1 MVITER
7 ELKIYERVKVDGALQ
22 HMVAAEFELTQS
34 RISQIVKAVEVWN
47 SEAVLPTDPRTES
60 LEELPRQERLYAT
73 FRLHRDRLE
82 KNYARAMR
90 AWEESREGQI
100 TEKEIR
106 TKDGVKDE
114 FTRKSSPGNPRFLDQ
129 AIRFSEKLL
138 KMEGFSG
145 RGEVHVGCHNRLH
158 EEPTPTAEFT
168 ASANEIYDK
177 LFNEMMADV
186 QARIDKAQAAE
197 AAAAAAIAAATAVQ
211 AASLA
216 GEKPQRVGTEV
227 SEAREAVSSP
237 PNCEQAS
244 SEQNSSEQNSS
255 EQAATPAETMPVS
268 QLSVAT
274 KEAWAQAAV
283 ADAWTVDPTDEPDF
297 GNHDVAVDADV
308 AESDEAESDEAESEE
323 LMEDADLEA
332 IAERLALAVLPY
344 ELRKVG
350 SSERAE
356 PDANN
361 RLWKARVVE
370 SQMDEIRQEKRPEV
384 VVDASNKSLISEG
397 AEGEGR
403 EAVEMPEG
411 RPGAGGERRE
421 AGDQQVQLPK
431 RRQFQV
437 GPYPDEE
444 QNDGMVFRSRA
455 R

>member
-1 MVITER
+1 MDITER
-7 ELKIYERVKVDGALQ
+7 ELKIYERVRVDGALQ
-22 HMVAAEFELTQS
+22 HVVAAEFELTQP

-47 SEAVLPTDPRTES
+47 SEAVLPNDTKTES
-60 LEELPRQERLYAT
+60 YEELPRQERLYAT

-100 TEKEIR
+100 TEREIR

-158 EEPTPTAEFT
+158 EVPTPSEEFA
-168 ASANEIYDK
+168 ASANEIYNK
-177 LFNEMMADV
+177 LFHEMMADV

-216 GEKPQRVGTEV
+216 GEKPQPGCTEV
-227 SEAREAVSSP
+227 SETREAANSP
-237 PNCEQAS
+237 PSCEQAGF
-244 SEQNSSEQNSS
+244 EQNSS
-255 EQAATPAETMPVS
+255 EQAAIPAETMPVR
-268 QLSVAT
+268 QLSVAA
-274 KEAWAQAAV
+274 KEAWAQDAV

-308 AESDEAESDEAESEE
+308 AESELAESEE
-323 LMEDADLEA
+323 LMEEADLVA

-361 RLWKARVVE
+361 RLWKAGVVE
-370 SQMDEIRQEKRPEV
+370 SQTDEIRPEMRPEV
-384 VVDASNKSLISEG
+384 VVDASKKSLISEG
-397 AEGEGR
+397 AVVERR
-403 EAVEMPEG
+403 ETGEMPEG
-411 RPGAGGERRE
+411 RPGAGVERRE
-421 AGDQQVQLPK
+421 AGDQQAEEPKVQLPK
-431 RRQFQV
+431 RRLFQV
-437 GPYPDEE
+437 GPYPDQEW
-444 QNDGMVFRSRA
+444 NDGMVFRSRA